1 MTLRVFSILLLT
13 LVLQA
18 CGGGGG
24 NSNSGGDKAGSK
36 EAHFIQPD
44 RVADYVE
51 SFQTQYDQIKLTL
64 DGREYPVEFYDMSRE
79 EKIIV
84 VKFEEGLLTFGF
96 DFDNETPI
104 ATSFRIDRA
113 DDQLDHKALTL
124 TSEGDNFRLEGT
136 LEEPVTQGLY
146 NVEFVFNEAL
156 LSAGNA
162 SFRLDEA
169 RTTAYV
175 NGALGTSSYIKL
187 KALLESAPGLKTL
200 VLENVEGS
208 VNDAINL
215 HTSRLVR
222 TAQLTTEVRD
232 GGEAHSGGIDL
243 FSAGYRRVYQD
254 GATLGVHSWC
264 CTDQGQDAGKLS
276 KSDARHAPY
285 LTFSREMLGD
295 TLGPDFYFF
304 TLEAAPASG
313 IHKMTRAEVETYLL
327 ADQPK

>member
-1 MTLRVFSILLLT
+1 MTLRVFSVLLLT
-13 LVLQA
+13 LALQA
-18 CGGGGG
+18 CGGGSSG
-24 NSNSGGDKAGSK
+24 NSDNDKASTK

-44 RVADYVE
+44 KVAAYVAN
-51 SFQTQYDQIKLTL
+51 FQSQYDQIKLTL
-64 DGREYPVEFYDMSRE
+64 DGKEYPVEFYDMSQK
-79 EKIIV
+79 EKLIV
-84 VKFEEGLLTFGF
+84 VKFAEGVLTFGF
-96 DFDNETPI
+96 DFDKETPI
-104 ATSFRIDRA
+104 ATSFKIDRVG
-113 DDQLDHKALTL
+113 DELSHKAITV
-124 TSEGDNFRLEGT
+124 TSEGDNFKMEGSV
-136 LEEPVTQGLY
+136 EEPVTQGLY

-169 RTTAYV
+169 KTTAFV

-187 KALLESAPGLKTL
+187 KALLENNPGLKTL

-222 TAQLTTEVRD
+222 NAQLTTEIRK
-232 GGEAHSGGIDL
+232 GGEAHSGGVDL
-243 FSAGYRRVYQD
+243 FSAGYHRVYQD

-264 CTDQGQDAGKLS
+264 CTDKGQDAGKLS
-276 KSDARHAPY
+276 KDDAQHAPY

-304 TLEAAPASG
+304 TIQAAPASG
-313 IHKMTRAEVETYLL
+313 IHKMTRAEIDKYLL
-327 ADQPK
+327 ADQPR